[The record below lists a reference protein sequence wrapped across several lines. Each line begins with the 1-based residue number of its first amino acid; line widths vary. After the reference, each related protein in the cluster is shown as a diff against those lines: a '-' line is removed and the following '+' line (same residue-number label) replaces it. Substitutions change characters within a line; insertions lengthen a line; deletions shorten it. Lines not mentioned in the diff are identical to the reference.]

1 MPADE
6 ASTVECPADAT
17 PPTAPTV
24 VDACGNTI
32 TPTPGTA
39 PSPLT
44 CEGDMVY
51 TFTYADCA
59 YNISLYADLPTFDI
73 PDFTMPADE
82 ASTVE
87 CPADA
92 TPPTAPT
99 VVDACG
105 NTITP
110 TPGTAPSRPDERR
123 EGNYTSTYA
132 DRDGNSHEWTYT
144 YTIVIPDSTIPA

>member
-59 YNISLYADLPTFDI
+59 GNSHVWTYTYTIDI

-82 ASTVE
+82 APTVE

-92 TPPTAPT
+92 RTPPPRTL
-99 VVDACG
+99 VDASVS
-105 NTITP
+105 TITP
-110 TPGTAPSRPDERR
+110 TAATTPSP
-123 EGNYTSTYA
+123 
-132 DRDGNSHEWTYT
+132 
-144 YTIVIPDSTIPA
+144 